1 MLNFVKR
8 FKKLT
13 LMVIGKQI
21 PFITVYIKRIM
32 GFKTI
37 SVISCPEIKAFSH
50 VACICKGYNFLQL
63 LIVLPIVQNRASFGE
78 INCSGCIKLFKL

>member
-21 PFITVYIKRIM
+21 PFITVLYKKDY
-32 GFKTI
+32 GVSKTI

-50 VACICKGYNFLQL
+50 VACICKGYNFSS
-63 LIVLPIVQNRASFGE
+63 IANRLAH
-78 INCSGCIKLFKL
+78 CSK